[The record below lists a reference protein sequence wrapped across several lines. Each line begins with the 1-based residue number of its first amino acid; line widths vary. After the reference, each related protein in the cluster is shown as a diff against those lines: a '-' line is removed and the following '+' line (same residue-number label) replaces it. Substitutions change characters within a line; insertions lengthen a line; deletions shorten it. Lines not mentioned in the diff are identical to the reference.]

1 MAVVEMHKVI
11 ICAMKE
17 NRKNILELLQRK
29 GCMEVHE
36 EFAVSK
42 KSNKSS
48 EAHKESA
55 NSKTDADSEIAESSG
70 RTDTADSETVESLGG
85 INTANPK
92 AEGLFG
98 RMNTA
103 TQISIFEKN
112 MAMSEH
118 ALEILG
124 RYFPEDAGMLSSLD
138 GTSMVESDEYYEIVE
153 NQQQLMGYVS
163 DIIAKDKQIDEYN
176 ANIAKLRE
184 EIEILKPWENLDV
197 AMNYSGSKT
206 TMHTIGGISGSF
218 SNEELLIRMEEMNA
232 PKDLSIK
239 VVSNDKYQTYISCI
253 YMKENTDKAE
263 AFLRELG
270 FTKPPV
276 VAHHVPKQSMENRFI
291 RIKKAQE
298 QIEQLKEELK
308 VSAEYRYDIKKLADY
323 YRSRSVKYKVL
334 GSLLQSKHT
343 FIITGYMP
351 KIDAEALQNEIEENY
366 TAVFRHE
373 KADGDAPVLLK
384 NSAFTN
390 PVESVVKSFALPTK
404 KEIDP
409 TAFTAVF
416 YYFLFGIMLS
426 DAAYGL
432 IMFLACFILLKK
444 HPSMG
449 DGMKKT
455 FQMFMYCGISTLI
468 WGILFGGYFGNAI
481 SVISS
486 TFFGKEVTIP
496 PLWFEPVTQPMKML
510 IYCMI
515 FGIVHL
521 FTGLAIKGYL
531 MLKERDITAFVFD
544 VLMWYFLLIGLILML
559 IPTSIFSAFIEGTVA
574 FPAWLNIL
582 AKILAITGCIGILF
596 MAGRRARNP
605 AKRLMLGAYS
615 LYDIT
620 SWLSDLLSYSRLLA
634 LGLATGVI
642 AQVINTMAAMGGKSV
657 VGVILF
663 VVVFLFG
670 HTFNMAINL
679 LGAYVHTNRLQFV
692 EFFGK
697 FYEGGGR
704 EFTPF
709 VTDTK
714 YTDFNDVKEKAS

>member
-1 MAVVEMHKVI
+1 MAVVKMHKVI
-11 ICAMKE
+11 ICAIKE

-29 GCMEVHE
+29 GCMEIHE
-36 EFAVSK
+36 EFANVEK
-42 KSNKSS
+42 G
-48 EAHKESA
+48 
-55 NSKTDADSEIAESSG
+55 AESKLLS
-70 RTDTADSETVESLGG
+70 
-85 INTANPK
+85 K
-92 AEGLFG
+92 
-98 RMNTA
+98 MNTS

-112 MAMSEH
+112 TATSEH
-118 ALEILG
+118 ALEILNK
-124 RYFPEDAGMLSSLD
+124 YFPEDAGLLSSLGGPETV
-138 GTSMVESDEYYEIVE
+138 GTDEYYEIVE
-153 NQQQLMGYVS
+153 NQQKIIGYAN
-163 DIIAKDKQIDEYN
+163 DIALKDKRIDELNADIAKFS
-176 ANIAKLRE
+176 E
-184 EIEILKPWENLDV
+184 EIEILRPWEALDV
-197 AMNYSGSKT
+197 SMNYSGTRMT
-206 TMHTIGGISGSF
+206 THVIGGIAGSYD
-218 SNEELLIRMEEMNA
+218 NEALMIRLESMDA
-232 PKDLSIK
+232 PKDLAVRVI
-239 VVSNDKYQTYISCI
+239 SNDKYQTYISCTFL
-253 YMKENTDKAE
+253 KENEDAAE
-263 AFLRELG
+263 GFLRNLG

-276 VAHHVPKQSMENRFI
+276 VAHHLPKQSMENRNRRI
-291 RIKKAQE
+291 EKAKAEIEIIKK
-298 QIEQLKEELK
+298 QLEELTG
-308 VSAEYRYDIKKLADY
+308 YRYELKKIADY
-323 YRSRSVKYKVL
+323 YRSRSAKYKVL
-334 GSLLQSKHT
+334 GELLQSKHT
-343 FIITGYMP
+343 FIISGYMP
-351 KIDAEALQNEIEENY
+351 KSDAEKLKAEIEEKY
-366 TAVFRHE
+366 TAVFEHE
-373 KADGDAPVLLK
+373 EAKEDAPVLLK
-384 NSAFTN
+384 NNSFTN

-409 TAFTAVF
+409 TAFTAFF

-432 IMFLACFILLKK
+432 IMLLACFILLKK
-444 HPSMG
+444 NPNMAE
-449 DGMKKT
+449 GMKKT

-510 IYCMI
+510 VYCMI

-521 FTGLAIKGYL
+521 FTGLGIKGYL
-531 MLKERDITAFVFD
+531 MLKEKDVTAFVFD

-574 FPAWLNIL
+574 FPAWLNIF
-582 AKILAITGCIGILF
+582 AKILAMTGCIGILF

-697 FYEGGGR
+697 FYEGGAK
-704 EFTPF
+704 EFSPF
-709 VTDTK
+709 QTETK
-714 YTDFNDVKEKAS
+714 YTDFRDVKEKAS